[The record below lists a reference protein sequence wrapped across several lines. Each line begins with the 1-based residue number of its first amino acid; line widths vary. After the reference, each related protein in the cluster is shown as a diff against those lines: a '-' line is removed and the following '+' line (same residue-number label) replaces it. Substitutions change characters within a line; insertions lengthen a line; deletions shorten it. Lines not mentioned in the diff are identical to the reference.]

1 MKVGKLRHRIVL
13 QQRADAENAQGEV
26 VPTWTDLAEVWGS
39 IEPVSGREYFAAQQV
54 NAEITARIVI
64 RHRPGVNA
72 AGRVLHQTNQS
83 DSPAEYDVYDVVT
96 ALEDPVIG
104 KRWITLLCVRRMA
117 EGFRSGRP

>member
-1 MKVGKLRHRIVL
+1 MKVGKLRHRIVI
-13 QQRADAENAQGEV
+13 QRRADVENIQGEV
-26 VPTWTDLAEVWGS
+26 IPTWVDLAEVWGS

-54 NAEITARIVI
+54 SAEITARIMV
-64 RHRPGVNA
+64 RYLPGVNA

-83 DSPAEYDVYDVVT
+83 NSPAEYDIYDVVS

-117 EGFRSGRP
+117 EGFRSGE